1 MLSIIFT
8 REIKAPKQTV
18 WDVIADTAAYAQWNP
33 FVPSCKSS
41 FVVGSPIVMKVRL
54 LPSLTITQK
63 ETIQQNRPGE
73 FLAYGVN
80 IPLSILSS
88 TRQHVLTAI
97 DENTTRYESVFIL
110 KGALSSVVSALLK
123 KNLTQGFSDMTDGLV
138 ARAEQLAKQ

>member
-1 MLSIIFT
+1 MLSINFT

-18 WDVIADTAAYAQWNP
+18 WDVITDTAAYAEWNP

-41 FVVGSPIVMKVRL
+41 FAVGSPIVMKVRL

-73 FLAYGVN
+73 FLAYGIN

-88 TRQHVLTAI
+88 TRQQILTAI

-110 KGALSSVVSALLK
+110 KGLLSPLVSMMLK
-123 KNLTQGFSDMTDGLV
+123 AQLTRGFSEMTEGLV
-138 ARAEQLAKQ
+138 RRASASV

>member
-1 MLSIIFT
+1 MLSINFT

-18 WDVIADTAAYAQWNP
+18 WDVITDTAAYAEWNP

-41 FVVGSPIVMKVRL
+41 FAVGSPIVMKVRL

-73 FLAYGVN
+73 FLAYGIN

-88 TRQHVLTAI
+88 TRQQILTAI

-110 KGALSSVVSALLK
+110 KGLLSPLVSLMLK
-123 KNLTQGFSDMTDGLV
+123 AQLTRGFSEMTEGLV
-138 ARAEQLAKQ
+138 RRASAPV

>member
-1 MLSIIFT
+1 MLSITFT
-8 REIKAPKQTV
+8 RDIKAPKQAV
-18 WDVIADTAAYAQWNP
+18 WDVIVDTAAYAQWNP
-33 FVPSCKSS
+33 FVPACDSS

-73 FLAYGVN
+73 FLAYGIN

-110 KGALSSVVSALLK
+110 
-123 KNLTQGFSDMTDGLV
+123 QGFLSPLVSLMLKTQLTRGFSEMTEGLV
-138 ARAEQLAKQ
+138 QRASLISD